1 MHILRR
7 AVVVIGQLLYRQ
19 EGYRPDCSRVWR
31 FTRVGL
37 AYYRSA
43 YSCSSEDMSSK
54 NLPRWRHPEG
64 HGELKLYNSF
74 TREKVRDSDSSTN
87 LSRS

>member
-74 TREKVRDSDSSTN
+74 TREKVRDSPTN